1 MNGFIKL
8 HRQLIDWEWYSDIN
22 VCRLFIHCLLRANH
36 KEKKWHGK
44 TILKGSFITSY
55 ENLSI
60 ETGLTVRQVRTA
72 LDKLKMTGELT
83 HKGQAQYSII
93 TINNWDKFQ
102 ENDKQVDNLMT
113 NERQT
118 NDKQMTTNKND
129 KNEKNDKN
137 IKNNITPLPPLGEID
152 ILLQK
157 ITNDLP
163 LINRDKWKGLVQEWL
178 SYKREKKQTYRSER
192 SLRAFIKN
200 LRNLSDDEFLKAEQ
214 IINRSIGNNWSGI
227 FALSETTKKESE
239 VLGECWGLT

>member
-8 HRQLIDWEWYSDIN
+8 HRQIIDWEWYSDIN
-22 VCRLFIHCLLRANH
+22 VRVLFIHCLLRANRQER
-36 KEKKWHGK
+36 KYQG
-44 TILKGSFITSY
+44 IFIPKGSFMTSY
-55 ENLSI
+55 EKLSI
-60 ETGLTVRQVRTA
+60 ETGLTVQQVRTA
-72 LDKLKMTGELT
+72 ISKLKSTGEIT
-83 HKGQAQYSII
+83 NKTTSQYSII
-93 TINNWDKFQ
+93 TVNNWNLYQ
-102 ENDKQVDNLMT
+102 ADNRQDNNQIT
-113 NERQT
+113 NEQQT
-118 NDKQMTTNKND
+118 NNKRITTNKNIE
-129 KNEKNDKN
+129 NIEN

-200 LRNLSDDEFLKAEQ
+200 LRNLSNDEFLKAEQ

-227 FALSETTKKESE
+227 FALSDSTKKESE